1 MQPTLVSQQPRPTM
15 PAVTAALA
23 RRQEAEVL
31 GVAVATLAT
40 TVTEIMPSI
49 VGVITE
55 DQAERLRT
63 ALRVV
68 RGC

>member
-1 MQPTLVSQQPRPTM
+1 M
-15 PAVTAALA
+15 
-23 RRQEAEVL
+23 L

>member
-1 MQPTLVSQQPRPTM
+1 M